1 MDRLDARAVALRER
15 LQALRYHQPLGLES
29 APLCEA
35 LLNDLEQSNQLL
47 KAAREEVE
55 THTHALLDAQ
65 KSVHPLRQ
73 ENGRLLRET
82 NKLHLAL
89 IEEREGSDV
98 KQRESAATISK
109 LQGRLSEAMFVSSQ
123 LSHRLRTYE
132 ADNQAL
138 RERIDEALQ
147 HNGVVL
153 PSGVEVRA
161 SSLPRPCRSAS
172 PASQPRAMAGRPQAE
187 WALPRILPQVRWHG
201 RKEYMESLEPVAP
214 VAAAAEAAA
223 RRPPEA
229 EGAEARAAELVQAAE
244 GQVTELRRRL
254 EATSELL
261 RAAES
266 EAASSQQMVAAR
278 EAEAARLLE
287 TLGGEGTGGQAEG
300 HALKQAE
307 GREQQQQLDFLNQQ
321 VDFLNEWRSTLD
333 AELRAERAARQA
345 AEDLT
350 LTLSLTLS
358 PSLTLTLAL
367 ALALALTPDP
377 NQAAEE
383 RKEEAE
389 RTAQA
394 SGDQAA
400 ALQEALTKMLAKMEG
415 QAEQAAREAALEQ
428 RYPHTAARAS
438 KGGRAS
444 SAMPARGAE
453 NKRVPRDATPMSS
466 AASSRRAWLAET
478 EVAVLRAKLDESR
491 ADATRAQRAE
501 AAVVTLQ
508 RQLDQARVAAR
519 ATQSRARPGATDA
532 AAHPIPS

>member
-89 IEEREGSDV
+89 IEEREGSEV

-123 LSHRLRTYE
+123 LSQRLRTYE

-161 SSLPRPCRSAS
+161 SSLPGPCRPAS

-345 AEDLT
+345 AE
-350 LTLSLTLS
+350 
-358 PSLTLTLAL
+358 
-367 ALALALTPDP
+367 
-377 NQAAEE
+377 E

-389 RTAQA
+389 RMAQA
-394 SGDQAA
+394 SGEQAA

-438 KGGRAS
+438 KGGRPS

-453 NKRVPRDATPMSS
+453 NKRMPRDSTPLSS